1 MGKNLLIS
9 MDKKMPSKYCR
20 ECRRIVSC
28 NYVPNYCPWGCG
40 SLKNEPLIPKDVN
53 LLDYLK
59 RIHEQSEAQKNEK
72 SSFSQLKLF

>member
-9 MDKKMPSKYCR
+9 MDKKMPNKYCKKCGR
-20 ECRRIVSC
+20 MVSC

>member
-1 MGKNLLIS
+1 

-20 ECRRIVSC
+20 KCGRIVSC
-28 NYVPNYCPWGCG
+28 NYVPNYCAWGCG
-40 SLKNEPLIPKDVN
+40 SLKDEPLITKNVD

-59 RIHEQSEAQKNEK
+59 RMHEQTEAQKIEK